1 MYQICHK
8 HMCCVSQVRSFSSRF
23 EKTRNLFLPTN
34 LVSTVFPFCFY
45 ISAGI
50 VSICHRGGRWGTRSG
65 FWQANNKPKNWTF
78 LIWTKQKIFD
88 QTSFKLCVIWSKLP
102 SWRQQKILVKLDK
115 TQAGRIGMNTIPAI
129 SGPRV
134 LVKTIKRCSKHHRV
148 QWTFSQSELGE
159 HESWCYI
166 SSKKEMKKREKKR
179 E

>member
-1 MYQICHK
+1 M
-8 HMCCVSQVRSFSSRF
+8 
-23 EKTRNLFLPTN
+23 
-34 LVSTVFPFCFY
+34 STVFPFCFY

-78 LIWTKQKIFD
+78 LIWTKQKMFD

-115 TQAGRIGMNTIPAI
+115 TQAGRIGMNTIPTI

-148 QWTFSQSELGE
+148 HWTFSQSELCE

-166 SSKKEMKKREKKR
+166 LSKKEIKNDRENKSPNKIHKPMKCDIEN
-179 E
+179 